1 MKFEYLKKKKKK
13 GTEVMTSYR
22 LLKKENMLII
32 NKVSVNHDTS
42 MRFTTNNPTFH
53 MHRFICSILTLT
65 CMQIIRNNVY

>member
-32 NKVSVNHDTS
+32 NKVSVNHDTYAIHDDQQS
-42 MRFTTNNPTFH
+42 NISHAQVHMFNFDTYMHANN
-53 MHRFICSILTLT
+53 
-65 CMQIIRNNVY
+65 YE